1 MARTEEQVRFPDRAS
16 SGDTI
21 LNKVKDQASYKS
33 GVISPEYQVAKS
45 NWNQGRR
52 R

>member
-1 MARTEEQVRFPDRAS
+1 MARTEEQVRFFGRAS
-16 SGDTI
+16 SRDTI
-21 LNKVKDQASYKS
+21 LHKVKDKTCYES
-33 GVISPEYQVAKS
+33 GIISPEYQVAKS